1 MATAKKVAT
10 KKTVAKKTASGKSV
24 TSSSKKVAPKGKVL
38 TPLEKAR
45 LARAK
50 GGAAK
55 KTKAKAKPGTFLFDA
70 PSDFK
75 PFFLE
80 VTVRTEKDGLLG
92 NQIRA
97 IRYVGRYDPQAE
109 DKKKFDIS
117 AYDTKTLVG
126 LQARLAQVTF
136 KTNALKFYPASIKER
151 CAKVKFKNKEGEA
164 KEKAAFGAAFR
175 LTPNTTFRILFR
187 IGKKAADNSITVGT
201 KAVSQVVVVNSVKK
215 LKALDKV
222 DPVYKAF
229 VKARR
234 FMSAAFKDVLLP
246 PKRTRGANKKAE
258 DSDE

>member
-1 MATAKKVAT
+1 MATAKKVA
-10 KKTVAKKTASGKSV
+10 KKTSTTKTSAKAGAESSG
-24 TSSSKKVAPKGKVL
+24 KKVAGKKAL
-38 TPLEKAR
+38 SPLEKAR
-45 LARAK
+45 LARAA

-55 KTKAKAKPGTFLFDA
+55 KTKAKAKPGTFTFDA

-80 VTVRTEKDGLLG
+80 VMVRTEKDGLLG

-136 KTNALKFYPASIKER
+136 KNNPTKFYPASIKER
-151 CAKVKFKNKEGEA
+151 CAKVKYKNGAGET
-164 KEKAAFGAAFR
+164 KEKAEYGAAFR
-175 LTPNTTFRILFR
+175 LTPNTTYRILFR
-187 IGKKAADNSITVGT
+187 IGKKSADNSITVGT

-215 LKALDKV
+215 LKALEKT

-229 VKARR
+229 MKARR
-234 FMSAAFKDVLLP
+234 FMAAAFKDVLLP
-246 PKRTRGANKKAE
+246 PKRTRGANKKA
-258 DSDE
+258 DADE